1 MKALMAIQVL
11 LFCAM
16 MAWTSWMF
24 HESAVALKKA
34 SDDFRDAWQ
43 SFYVQEH
50 RANYELEQLA
60 KDRIRIRELLKRM
73 EKKNGAAAA
82 DKPEPRRTP

>member
-1 MKALMAIQVL
+1 MKALAAIQVL

-24 HESAVALKKA
+24 HESSIALKKA

-43 SFYVQEH
+43 G
-50 RANYELEQLA
+50 
-60 KDRIRIRELLKRM
+60 
-73 EKKNGAAAA
+73 EKPAS
-82 DKPEPRRTP
+82 

>member
-1 MKALMAIQVL
+1 MKVLMAVQVL

-24 HESAVALKKA
+24 HESSVALKKA

-43 SFYVQEH
+43 SFYIQEH

-60 KDRIRIRELLKRM
+60 RDRIRLRELMKKM
-73 EKKNGAAAA
+73 ERRHGEPAN
-82 DKPEPRRTP
+82 KPEPRRTP